1 MNGQRPSRTLASGRR
16 KTVVRFFFGGVLDF
30 CRALAGYE
38 ASMSTEAKYFIPP
51 WAAHRLV
58 LNGGDY
64 NQSAVSRAPVMFNII
79 NTSNLADCLG
89 VQNML
94 IHARPLLLVRSP
106 SSKLYTE
113 SVLDA
118 FDSLNRPV
126 PPLGCHIELLS
137 TKFVGNSVYLSPEWP
152 NIPGTFL
159 ERSR

>member
-1 MNGQRPSRTLASGRR
+1 
-16 KTVVRFFFGGVLDF
+16 
-30 CRALAGYE
+30 
-38 ASMSTEAKYFIPP
+38 MSTEAKYFIPP

-94 IHARPLLLVRSP
+94 IHARPLLVRSQ
-106 SSKLYTE
+106 YTE
-113 SVLDA
+113 PVLDA
-118 FDSLNRPV
+118 FDSLISRPV

-137 TKFVGNSVYLSPEWP
+137 TKFVGSSVYLSPERP
-152 NIPGTFL
+152 NIPGAFR